1 MVVHLMVYCFYFFFF
16 NDTSTTEIYTYIHTL
31 SLHDALPI
39 SQGRHEKP
47 IGIICTYAAQRDLIK
62 RRLVA
67 SGLDTLIRD
76 ACKVDTVDSYQGR
89 SEEHTSELQSLMRI
103 SYAVFCLKKKNTF
116 NRTKTYEILTT
127 NIQQYILHCLM

>member
-76 ACKVDTVDSYQGR
+76 ACKVDTVDSYQGK
-89 SEEHTSELQSLMRI
+89 ENPIVILSLVRNNADGDRK
-103 SYAVFCLKKKNTF
+103 STLLNS
-116 NRTKTYEILTT
+116 R
-127 NIQQYILHCLM
+127 Q